1 MALHRQR
8 VRVGTKEDGSPQV
21 KWTQGRSL
29 DELNDNIVR
38 TYVEYNLL
46 DGLLSE
52 EEKKALGNRLLGN
65 AESDVSSAD
74 SDAVPS
80 EVESSSYRA
89 AEEAGAP
96 QETPA
101 TGKSAI
107 TLREYAIPWFKTYKE
122 NKLRPTTLRGY
133 RSNFRKHIFPALG
146 HLHLDEITPDVLQKF
161 MTDRQYLARNTLHSM
176 MTLISEMLDY
186 AVEDGLLPKNPA
198 ASKRLFNPS
207 TKKERRRALT
217 LEEIQDVIKQLYE
230 TDNLEHRRILALM
243 LFTGMRR
250 GEVLGLKWED
260 IDFEKG
266 TISVNKAVS
275 YSSNQPILSTT
286 KTHNGIRTIP
296 LNPQLKELLKPYGAD
311 GFIIG
316 GDKPLTKMV
325 YDRIFREIRNS
336 FDLHGATAHVFRH
349 TYLSMLNQAGVD
361 PKTIQAI
368 GGHGNFMLT
377 YELYVHSNNDQIMD
391 AGEKVNEL
399 LSS

>member
-38 TYVEYNLL
+38 TYVDYNLL

-52 EEKKALGNRLLGN
+52 EERIVLGNRLLGN
-65 AESDVSSAD
+65 AETAD
-74 SDAVPS
+74 SPDETAK
-80 EVESSSYRA
+80 ESA
-89 AEEAGAP
+89 AP
-96 QETPA
+96 QESLPVD
-101 TGKSAI
+101 KSAI
-107 TLREYAIPWFKTYKE
+107 TVREYAIPWFKTYKE
-122 NKLRPTTLRGY
+122 NKLRSTTLRGY

-146 HLHLDEITPDVLQKF
+146 HLRLDEVTPDVLQQF
-161 MTDRQYLARNTLHSM
+161 MMDRQDLARNTLHSM
-176 MTLISEMLDY
+176 MALISEMLDY

-207 TKKERRRALT
+207 TKKDRRRALT
-217 LEEIQDVIKQLYE
+217 LEEIQDVIRQLYA

-260 IDFEKG
+260 IDFKKG

-296 LNPQLKELLKPYGAD
+296 LNPQLRELLKPYGTE

-325 YDRIFREIRNS
+325 YDRIFRHIREK

-377 YELYVHSNNDQIMD
+377 YELYVHSNNNQIMD

>member
-1 MALHRQR
+1 
-8 VRVGTKEDGSPQV
+8 
-21 KWTQGRSL
+21 
-29 DELNDNIVR
+29 
-38 TYVEYNLL
+38 
-46 DGLLSE
+46 
-52 EEKKALGNRLLGN
+52 
-65 AESDVSSAD
+65 
-74 SDAVPS
+74 
-80 EVESSSYRA
+80 
-89 AEEAGAP
+89 
-96 QETPA
+96 
-101 TGKSAI
+101 
-107 TLREYAIPWFKTYKE
+107 
-122 NKLRPTTLRGY
+122 
-133 RSNFRKHIFPALG
+133 
-146 HLHLDEITPDVLQKF
+146 

-217 LEEIQDVIKQLYE
+217 LEEIQDIIKQFYE

-243 LFTGMRR
+243 LVTGMRR

-296 LNPQLKELLKPYGAD
+296 LNPQLKELLKPYSAE

-349 TYLSMLNQAGVD
+349 TYLSMLNQAGVEQ
-361 PKTIQAI
+361 PRPFRPSAVTA
-368 GGHGNFMLT
+368 T
-377 YELYVHSNNDQIMD
+377 SC
-391 AGEKVNEL
+391 
-399 LSS
+399 

>member
-1 MALHRQR
+1 MTLHRQR
-8 VRVGTKEDGSPQV
+8 VRVGTKEDGSPQI
-21 KWTQGRSL
+21 KWTQGKSL

-46 DGLLSE
+46 DRLLSD
-52 EEKKALGNRLLGN
+52 EEKQALGARLLGK
-65 AESDVSSAD
+65 AEPSVNPADNSALCSDEERSSDEIDKDTIA
-74 SDAVPS
+74 PY
-80 EVESSSYRA
+80 EVQTSS
-89 AEEAGAP
+89 
-96 QETPA
+96 Q
-101 TGKSAI
+101 SAI
-107 TLREYAIPWFKTYKE
+107 TLKEYAIPWFKTYKE

-133 RSNFRKHIFPALG
+133 RSNLRKHIFPALG
-146 HLHLDEITPDVLQKF
+146 HLRFDEITPDVLQQF
-161 MTDRQYLARNTLHSM
+161 MMDRQDLARNTLHTM
-176 MTLISEMLDY
+176 MALISEMLDY

-217 LEEIQDVIKQLYE
+217 LEEIQDVIRQLYA

-260 IDFEKG
+260 IDFEKD
-266 TISVNKAVS
+266 TISVNKAVT

-296 LNPQLKELLKPYGAD
+296 LNPQLKELLKPYGKD

-325 YDRIFREIRNS
+325 YDRIFREIRTS

-368 GGHGNFMLT
+368 GGHGSFMLT
-377 YELYVHSNNDQIMD
+377 YDLYVHSNNDQIMD

>member
-38 TYVEYNLL
+38 TYVDYNLL

-52 EEKKALGNRLLGN
+52 EERIVLGNRLLGN
-65 AESDVSSAD
+65 AETAD
-74 SDAVPS
+74 SPDETAK
-80 EVESSSYRA
+80 ESA
-89 AEEAGAP
+89 AP
-96 QETPA
+96 QETPPVD
-101 TGKSAI
+101 KSAI
-107 TLREYAIPWFKTYKE
+107 TVREYAIPWFKTYKE
-122 NKLRPTTLRGY
+122 NKLRSTTLRGY

-146 HLHLDEITPDVLQKF
+146 HLRIDEVTPDVLQQF
-161 MTDRQYLARNTLHSM
+161 MMDRQYLARNTLHTM
-176 MTLISEMLDY
+176 MALISEMLDY

-207 TKKERRRALT
+207 NKKDRRRALT

-260 IDFEKG
+260 IDFKKG
-266 TISVNKAVS
+266 AISVNKAVS

-296 LNPQLKELLKPYGAD
+296 LNPQLRELLKPYGTE

-325 YDRIFREIRNS
+325 YDRIFRHIREK

-377 YELYVHSNNDQIMD
+377 YDLYVHSNRSQIMD
-391 AGEKVNEL
+391 AGKKVNEL

>member
-8 VRVGTKEDGSPQV
+8 VRVGMKEDGSPQV
-21 KWTQGRSL
+21 KWPQGRSL

-46 DGLLSE
+46 DGLLSD

-65 AESDVSSAD
+65 AETTDTAIHEAAQESA
-74 SDAVPS
+74 PS
-80 EVESSSYRA
+80 Q
-89 AEEAGAP
+89 EAP
-96 QETPA
+96 TI
-101 TGKSAI
+101 GKSAV
-107 TLREYAIPWFKTYKE
+107 TVKEYTIPWFKTYKE

-146 HLHLDEITPDVLQKF
+146 HLRFDEITPDVLQQF
-161 MTDRQYLARNTLHSM
+161 MMDRQYLARNTLHTM
-176 MTLISEMLDY
+176 MALISEMLDY
-186 AVEDGLLPKNPA
+186 AVEDGLIPKNPA

-207 TKKERRRALT
+207 AKKDHRRALT
-217 LEEIQDVIKQLYE
+217 LEEIQDVIRQLYE

-296 LNPQLKELLKPYGAD
+296 LNPQLKELLKPYGKE

-325 YDRIFREIRNS
+325 YDRIFRNIREH
-336 FDLHGATAHVFRH
+336 FDLHGATPHVFRH

-377 YELYVHSNNDQIMD
+377 YDLYVHSNSNQIMD

>member
-46 DGLLSE
+46 DELLSE

-65 AESDVSSAD
+65 AESGVSLAD

-80 EVESSSYRA
+80 EVESSSYQA
-89 AEEAGAP
+89 AEEADAP

-101 TGKSAI
+101 TGKSAV

-146 HLHLDEITPDVLQKF
+146 HLHFDEITPDVLQKF

-217 LEEIQDVIKQLYE
+217 LEEIQDVIK
-230 TDNLEHRRILALM
+230 
-243 LFTGMRR
+243 
-250 GEVLGLKWED
+250 
-260 IDFEKG
+260 
-266 TISVNKAVS
+266 
-275 YSSNQPILSTT
+275 
-286 KTHNGIRTIP
+286 
-296 LNPQLKELLKPYGAD
+296 
-311 GFIIG
+311 
-316 GDKPLTKMV
+316 
-325 YDRIFREIRNS
+325 
-336 FDLHGATAHVFRH
+336 
-349 TYLSMLNQAGVD
+349 
-361 PKTIQAI
+361 
-368 GGHGNFMLT
+368 
-377 YELYVHSNNDQIMD
+377 
-391 AGEKVNEL
+391 
-399 LSS
+399 